1 MQGLQYQV
9 HWQFAAG
16 ALPGLR
22 LSCQNATDGDAD
34 AWSSNMIN
42 RVFIVLAFAFVPVV
56 VATLPAGASDAT
68 FPGGDPT
75 VFSPRGWRWDAVRA
89 PSEARLGRTR
99 GTIALRGGRTFLSSV
114 PFVVKPESVYRIG
127 IQASGTGTVSLE
139 CLWWDSEGL
148 PASPHRSLVS
158 AARPVNG
165 RGARVE
171 GVVEVPVVART
182 GQVRIVVTDG
192 EVVIGS
198 PEIRTTTDN
207 LPAGDLLLA
216 LDAALPGT
224 EAPARWRDLTGQNA
238 DLEAHG
244 KPVLNVSRKAFQFD
258 GGDDYFAGSHQ
269 DASRFNFDT
278 EVAAGLGQGEP
289 FTVVVYASLA
299 GRSSNATVTK
309 LVDVKTVGWLVGV
322 DLDEFGGSR
331 ISAAQQVD
339 NQYNRSIAR
348 FPGGAESSTPSLGI
362 SDGQFHLFVV
372 HFSGAGDAGSTRA
385 YLDGAVKHVKNDP
398 WPSGNLHAGSVHT
411 DAPLRIGG
419 GVPSMTVPFHGEIG
433 FIEIWRGERLLNGM
447 SCSQYSR
454 FRWNGGKPVRG
465 PVRQ

>member
-1 MQGLQYQV
+1 ML
-9 HWQFAAG
+9 
-16 ALPGLR
+16 
-22 LSCQNATDGDAD
+22 
-34 AWSSNMIN
+34 N
-42 RVFIVLAFAFVPVV
+42 RVLIVLAFAFVPGAVG
-56 VATLPAGASDAT
+56 APPTGASDAT

-75 VFSPRGWRWDAVRA
+75 AFSPRGWRWDAVRA
-89 PSEARLGRTR
+89 PSEARLGSTR
-99 GTIALRGGRTFLSSV
+99 GTIALRGGRTFLSSA
-114 PFVVKPESVYRIG
+114 PFAVKPESVYRIG
-127 IQASGTGTVSLE
+127 IQASGNGTVSLE
-139 CLWWDSEGL
+139 CLWWNAEGL

-158 AARPVNG
+158 AAQALNG
-165 RGARVE
+165 RGARVG
-171 GVVEVPVVART
+171 GVVEVPVVARA

-192 EVVIGS
+192 EVVLGS
-198 PEIRTTTDN
+198 PEIRTTTEN
-207 LPAGDLLLA
+207 LPPGELLLA
-216 LDAALPGT
+216 LDAAQPGT
-224 EAPARWRDLTGQNA
+224 GAPARWRDLTGQNS

-244 KPVLNVSRKAFQFD
+244 KPVLNTSRKAFQFD
-258 GGDDYFAGSHQ
+258 GGDDYFAGSNR
-269 DASRFNFDT
+269 DATRFDFDT
-278 EVAAGLGQGEP
+278 DVAAGLGKGEP

-309 LVDVKTVGWLVGV
+309 LADVKTVGWLVGV

-331 ISAAQQVD
+331 ITAAQQVD

-348 FPGGAESSTPSLGI
+348 FPGGAESSTPSLEI

-372 HFSGAGDAGSTRA
+372 HFSGAGDARSTRA
-385 YLDGAVKHVKNDP
+385 YLDGAVKHVNNAP

-419 GVPSMTVPFHGEIG
+419 GVPSMTVPFRGEIG
-433 FIEIWRGERLLNGM
+433 FIEIWRGERLLDGM